1 MFDYKNIPDGPE
13 DDEMEQYL
21 KRFLSEK
28 EDIVKNKGIMYALE
42 QLEYI
47 AEKEIATEYCKAD
60 IEEVSNFVIQHL
72 DYNDASRMD
81 LILTITVQMS
91 LVDVWNVIINRQN
104 TTDRKVSDL
113 IRETAKE
120 ILEYKYTEFMDQ
132 CYKRTVEIANT
143 PEVNMDKQNSEMNQ
157 RKMNELLKERA
168 KWGSL
173 AFKILLIVV
182 LLFDIIYI
190 IVNETAAIISF
201 SILAVLCGLFI
212 LYFEKAYKNPEK
224 YQRFFFKLNTTRVSN
239 ARLRADNRDKKDY
252 EYDKEY
258 GFVSTLFHRKISVS
272 AINVSK
278 EYVERCIEF
287 FQTLN
292 EEEIRALTEGAIQYC
307 DEMRE
312 LYSFEEANIDIPE
325 SITGKEILEYIY
337 PCTMYI
343 GTDMDTPIGGDAD
356 MYKGGEEK
364 GDPEK
369 IEFIVECD
377 CEWEEEHGL
386 EIIVIDNKIVHVG
399 SYEGDLE
406 KYRQGN
412 NY

>member
-1 MFDYKNIPDGPE
+1 MFDYKNIPDGSE
-13 DDEMEQYL
+13 DEEMGQYL
-21 KRFLSEK
+21 KKFLGEK
-28 EDIVKNKGIMYALE
+28 EDIVKNKGVMYALE

-47 AEKEIATEYCKAD
+47 AEKEITTEYCKAD
-60 IEEVSNFVIQHL
+60 IEKVSNFIIQHL

-81 LILTITVQMS
+81 LILTITIQMS

-224 YQRFFFKLNTTRVSN
+224 YQRFFFNLNTTRVSN

-258 GFVSTLFHRKISVS
+258 GFVATLFHRKISVS

-292 EEEIRALTEGAIQYC
+292 EAEIRALTEGAIQYC
-307 DEMRE
+307 NEMRE

-386 EIIVIDNKIVHVG
+386 EIVVIDNRIVHIG

-406 KYRQGN
+406 KYRYKN
-412 NY
+412 NN

>member
-1 MFDYKNIPDGPE
+1 MFDYKNIPDGTE

-21 KRFLSEK
+21 KRFLGEK
-28 EDIVKNKGIMYALE
+28 EDIVKNKGVMYALE

-47 AEKEIATEYCKAD
+47 AEKEIMTEYCKAD
-60 IEEVSNFVIQHL
+60 IGEVSNFIIQHL

-91 LVDVWNVIINRQN
+91 LVDVWNVIINKQN
-104 TTDRKVSDL
+104 IADRKVLNL
-113 IRETAKE
+113 IRETANE
-120 ILEYKYTEFMDQ
+120 IMEYKYTEFMDK
-132 CYKRTVEIANT
+132 CYKRTVEIANE
-143 PEVNMDKQNSEMNQ
+143 PETNMDKQNSETNQ

-168 KWGSL
+168 KWGIL
-173 AFKILLIVV
+173 VFKILLIVV

-212 LYFEKAYKNPEK
+212 LYFKKVYKDPEK
-224 YQRFFFKLNTTRVSN
+224 YQRFFFNLNTTRVSN
-239 ARLRADNRDKKDY
+239 ARLWANKRDKEDY
-252 EYDKEY
+252 KYDKEY
-258 GFVSTLFHRKISVS
+258 GFVSSLFNRKISVS

-278 EYVERCIEF
+278 EYVERCIDF

-292 EEEIRALTEGAIQYC
+292 EEEIRVLTEEAIQYC
-307 DEMRE
+307 NECRVLFD
-312 LYSFEEANIDIPE
+312 FEEANIDIPE

-337 PCTMYI
+337 PHAMYI
-343 GTDMDTPIGGDAD
+343 GSDMDMNGGD
-356 MYKGGEEK
+356 MYVGGEEK

-377 CEWEEEHGL
+377 CDWEEHGL
-386 EIIVIDNKIVHVG
+386 EIIVIDNKILHVG
-399 SYEGDLE
+399 FYEGDLE
-406 KYRQGN
+406 KYHHGN
-412 NY
+412 NI